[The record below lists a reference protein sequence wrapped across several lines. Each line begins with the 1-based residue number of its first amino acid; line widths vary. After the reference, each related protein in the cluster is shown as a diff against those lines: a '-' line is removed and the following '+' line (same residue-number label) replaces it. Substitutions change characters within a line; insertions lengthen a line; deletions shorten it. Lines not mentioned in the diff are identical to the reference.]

1 MIDTV
6 RLKLSRFKIINKDN
20 FFRVTKAGTI
30 IPYINT
36 LTDNGCYRSIPSDG
50 NYQEFHLKSH
60 IKYEPLGYRPAKI
73 IIKDIPKQQIRF
85 WLVIEVSLPKVF
97 YGHNFYEIHDAQFE
111 AIINSIYDML
121 LQFGIQIDIE
131 ELRVTTGISRVDY
144 CKNIL
149 IKSSAKSFANLMQKF
164 QKSRSRTYDKY
175 ETSVLFANKQQGLT
189 VYDKVEEVTKILRKK
204 SYNNRTSKEFEVA
217 RILNEH
223 KKIHD
228 LEVIRVEH
236 RLLNRQTI
244 KRELSPLINSPY
256 PFTLREI
263 FNAKVG
269 SQLLMKHWSKTIS
282 EEKLKLLLLG
292 EQNLSTLF
300 DGLVS
305 ATHKASFKFNPYAAL
320 YIKLLSEVGE
330 KAADK
335 RILRIKSHGSLN
347 SYKKELLEVA
357 KEVFF
362 MTRDLRT
369 IERFLKQLVALMF
382 STVPLFQ
389 RN

>member
-6 RLKLSRFKIINKDN
+6 RLKLSRFKIVNKDN

-36 LTDNGCYRSIPSDG
+36 LADNVCYRTIPSDG

-60 IKYEPLGYRPAKI
+60 IKYEPLGYRPARI
-73 IIKDIPKQQIRF
+73 IIKDVPKQQIRF

-97 YGHNFYEIHDAQFE
+97 YGHNFYEIHEAQFE

-144 CKNIL
+144 CKNVL
-149 IKSSAKSFANLMQKF
+149 IQSSAKSFANLMQKF

-189 VYDKVEEVTKILRKK
+189 VYDKVAEVTKILRKK
-204 SYNNRTSKEFEVA
+204 NYNNRTSKEFEVA

-223 KKIHD
+223 KKIHE

-244 KRELSPLINSPY
+244 KRELSPFINSPY

-263 FNAKVG
+263 FDARVC
-269 SQLLMKHWSKTIS
+269 SQLLLKHWSKTIS

-292 EQNLSTLF
+292 DQNLSTLF
-300 DGLVS
+300 DGIV
-305 ATHKASFKFNPYAAL
+305 TTTEKASIKFNPLSTL
-320 YIKLLSEVGE
+320 YIKLLAEVGE
-330 KAADK
+330 KEADK
-335 RILRIKSHGSLN
+335 RILRIKSSGSLN
-347 SYKKELLEVA
+347 NYKKQFRA
-357 KEVFF
+357 IAQEVFF
-362 MTRDLRT
+362 MIRGSKT
-369 IERFLKQLVALMF
+369 IDVLLNRCRNFLFSLLPLSQL
-382 STVPLFQ
+382 
-389 RN
+389 N